1 MTAISHSSGN
11 EPCTHPTPFCL
22 QNSRRKEPKIS
33 LSLQAVLVALFISG
47 SASATEYYWSN
58 PFTSHLRFPNP
69 AAYCAWLVRDAPQ
82 PWWFIFTEPYN
93 GQLAA
98 QCRRPLYENERGGTY
113 RDTGY
118 PIYRVGDSCP
128 TGTQYDP
135 TTGQCLDPNKS
146 NCPPDPSA
154 PASVQIACP
163 LPDDKGPPKENSCV
177 GNPIDIASGNK
188 FQLETDYISTSTPAL
203 AFQRSYNSTDG
214 LWRHNFSSSLRLTSD
229 DDGFLLYR
237 ENGKASEFTGSGKD
251 LTSITDLGRLSRLPG
266 KFSYTSELN
275 EVMEFDQNGILTKL
289 TTKEGRKYRVE
300 RGANLTI
307 SDERGNKLVL
317 SEGANHQ
324 LLRAQIGGIS
334 IEYTYDKEQR
344 LTSVTRT
351 DGQYNTKTQYLY
363 DDPRNIKLLTGIQD
377 NNNRR
382 FATWAYD
389 NQGRAI
395 SSEHAN
401 GAEKVSLAYN
411 DDASTTVTN
420 EYGKQATY
428 RFQVIQGIKRIVAIE
443 GEPSPNCP
451 SSNSTFTYDDQGLL
465 TSKRDNNG
473 NLTTYQYNARGLETS
488 RTEAA
493 GTAQA
498 RTITTDWHPTLFL
511 PVQVSEPGRIT
522 RYQYDAEGRKT
533 GETVT
538 TR

>member
-33 LSLQAVLVALFISG
+33 LSHQAVLVALFISG

-58 PFTSHLRFPNP
+58 AFTSDFRFPSP
-69 AAYCAWLVRDAPQ
+69 AAYCAWSVGKAGS
-82 PWWFIFTEPYN
+82 PWWFVFLEPTVT
-93 GQLAA
+93 GQLVA
-98 QCRRPLYENERGGTY
+98 QCRRPPYENELGVTY
-113 RDTGY
+113 VDLNY
-118 PIYRVGDSCP
+118 PIYRVGDSCQ

-135 TTGQCLDPNKS
+135 TIGQCLDPNKS

-229 DDGFLLYR
+229 SVVTVALHHGRELVFTLSGSNFVPRNPDQGLL
-237 ENGKASEFTGSGKD
+237 EKKGNGWEYLSADNERLVFD
-251 LTSITDLGRLSRLPG
+251 NDGRLLRQTTTALG
-266 KFSYTSELN
+266 TRYLAYTA
-275 EVMEFDQNGILTKL
+275 NGIN
-289 TTKEGRKYRVE
+289 VD
-300 RGANLTI
+300 
-307 SDERGNKLVL
+307 DEAGN
-317 SEGANHQ
+317 
-324 LLRAQIGGIS
+324 
-334 IEYTYDKEQR
+334 R
-344 LTSVTRT
+344 LTFSEDGKHQPTSLRTPDGQVTYSYDSRRLTAVTRSNGEGSLT
-351 DGQYNTKTQYLY
+351 RRYHYEDS
-363 DDPRNIKLLTGIQD
+363 RNGSLLTGITD
-377 NNNRR
+377 ERGVR
-382 FATWAYD
+382 YASWHYD

-395 SSEHAN
+395 SSEHAT
-401 GAEKVSLAYN
+401 GAEKISLSHHGGY
-411 DDASTTVTN
+411 STRVTN
-420 EYGKQATY
+420 EYGKQAIY
-428 RFQVIQGIKRIVAIE
+428 YFQVVNGSRRIVAIE

-451 SSNSTFTYDDQGLL
+451 SSNSTFTYDERGLL

-473 NLTTYQYNARGLETS
+473 NLTTYQYSARGLETS

-511 PVQVSEPGRIT
+511 PVQVSE
-522 RYQYDAEGRKT
+522 
-533 GETVT
+533 
-538 TR
+538 

>member
-154 PASVQIACP
+154 PAFVQITCP

-229 DDGFLLYR
+229 SVVTVALHHGRELVFTLSGSNFVPRNPDQGLLER
-237 ENGKASEFTGSGKD
+237 KGNGWEYLSADNERLVFD
-251 LTSITDLGRLSRLPG
+251 NDGRLLRQTITALG
-266 KFSYTSELN
+266 TRYLAYTA
-275 EVMEFDQNGILTKL
+275 NGIN
-289 TTKEGRKYRVE
+289 VD
-300 RGANLTI
+300 
-307 SDERGNKLVL
+307 DEAGN
-317 SEGANHQ
+317 
-324 LLRAQIGGIS
+324 
-334 IEYTYDKEQR
+334 R
-344 LTSVTRT
+344 LTFSEDGKHQPTSLRTPDGQVTYSYDSGRLTAVTRSNGEGSLT
-351 DGQYNTKTQYLY
+351 RRYHYEDS
-363 DDPRNIKLLTGIQD
+363 RNGSLLTGITD
-377 NNNRR
+377 ERGVR
-382 FATWAYD
+382 YASWHYD

-395 SSEHAN
+395 SSEHAT
-401 GAEKVSLAYN
+401 GAEKISLSHHGGY
-411 DDASTTVTN
+411 STRVTN
-420 EYGKQATY
+420 EYGKQAIY
-428 RFQVIQGIKRIVAIE
+428 YFQVVNGSRRIVAIE

-493 GTAQA
+493 GTPQA